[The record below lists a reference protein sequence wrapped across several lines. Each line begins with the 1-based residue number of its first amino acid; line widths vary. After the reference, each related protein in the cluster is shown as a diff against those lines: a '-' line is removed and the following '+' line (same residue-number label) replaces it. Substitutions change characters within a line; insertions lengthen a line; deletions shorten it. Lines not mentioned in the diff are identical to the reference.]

1 MRCLT
6 QAWQVLSPWQRETVH
21 SRLTVQQMADE
32 FNCLIPGM
40 EHLMSPQM
48 ALRHEFATRCANAAV
63 FVLAGVVGV
72 ASALRGPARVG
83 HDKI

>member
-48 ALRHEFATRCANAAV
+48 ALRHEFATLCANAAV
-63 FVLAGVVGV
+63 CVGGCCR
-72 ASALRGPARVG
+72 RGDCLDGSSESRAY
-83 HDKI
+83 